1 MHALSLHR
9 RHNAEQYEQPQPLN
23 TPCQAE
29 TIDVIASPLDLTFG
43 LSIKRHFKTD
53 SFFPSPK
60 NDVFFHLNEDE
71 ST

>member
-9 RHNAEQYEQPQPLN
+9 RHNPEQYQQPEPLN
-23 TPCQAE
+23 LTCQAE
-29 TIDVIASPLDLTFG
+29 NIDVIASPLDLTFG

-60 NDVFFHLNEDE
+60 NDVFFYLNDEE